1 MIMNNRLEPQFE
13 EERTPDV
20 EAEIAQITSQINRE
34 VENLGGK
41 SGEPIVDLGAD
52 NMSRAGELA
61 ARALR
66 DVADESAKRVL
77 ALGEAIMAE
86 AIERDT
92 YCKEFAGA
100 MREHAD
106 KMATESVDYFQ
117 RIRTAA
123 LALVELR
130 RAVEARG
137 STIKDETKPS

>member
-1 MIMNNRLEPQFE
+1 MNNRIEPQFE
-13 EERTPDV
+13 EKRAPDL
-20 EAEIAQITSQINRE
+20 ETELAQITDNIDRE
-34 VENLGGK
+34 VEKLAGK

-52 NMSRAGELA
+52 NMTRAGELA

-66 DVADESAKRVL
+66 DVAEESAKRVL
-77 ALGEAIMAE
+77 TLGETIMKE
-86 AIERDT
+86 ATERDA
-92 YCKEFAGA
+92 YCKEFASA
-100 MREHAD
+100 LREHAD

-137 STIKDETKPS
+137 STTSEKQS

>member
-1 MIMNNRLEPQFE
+1 MNNRIEPQFE
-13 EERTPDV
+13 KEHAPDL
-20 EAEIAQITSQINRE
+20 EAELAQITENIDRE

-41 SGEPIVDLGAD
+41 SGEPIIDLGAD
-52 NMSRAGELA
+52 NMTRAGELA

-66 DVADESAKRVL
+66 DVAEESAKRVL
-77 ALGEAIMAE
+77 ALGEVVMKE
-86 AIERDT
+86 AMERDA

-100 MREHAD
+100 LREHAD

>member
-1 MIMNNRLEPQFE
+1 MNNRIEPQFE
-13 EERTPDV
+13 KEHALDL
-20 EAEIAQITSQINRE
+20 EAELAQITDNIDRE

-52 NMSRAGELA
+52 NMTRAGELA

-66 DVADESAKRVL
+66 DVAEESAKRVL
-77 ALGEAIMAE
+77 ALGETVMKE
-86 AIERDT
+86 AIERDA
-92 YCKEFAGA
+92 YCKEFASA
-100 MREHAD
+100 LREHAD
-106 KMATESVDYFQ
+106 KMASESVDYFQ

-130 RAVEARG
+130 RAVEVRG

>member
-1 MIMNNRLEPQFE
+1 MNNRIEPQFE
-13 EERTPDV
+13 DERTPDL
-20 EAEIAQITSQINRE
+20 EAELAQITDNIDRE
-34 VENLGGK
+34 VEKLAGK

-52 NMSRAGELA
+52 NMTRAGELA

-66 DVADESAKRVL
+66 DVAEESAKRVL
-77 ALGEAIMAE
+77 ALGEVVMKE
-86 AIERDT
+86 ATERDA

-100 MREHAD
+100 LREHAD

-137 STIKDETKPS
+137 STIKDETKQS

>member
-1 MIMNNRLEPQFE
+1 MNSRIEPQFE
-13 EERTPDV
+13 EERTPDI
-20 EAEIAQITSQINRE
+20 EAEIAQITGTIDRE
-34 VENLGGK
+34 VEKLASK

-77 ALGEAIMAE
+77 ALGDAIMRE
-86 AIERDT
+86 ATEREA
-92 YCKEFAGA
+92 YCKEFAEA
-100 MREHAD
+100 MRDHAD

-137 STIKDETKPS
+137 STIKQETKQS

>member
-1 MIMNNRLEPQFE
+1 MNNRIEPQFE
-13 EERTPDV
+13 EKHTPDL
-20 EAEIAQITSQINRE
+20 EAELAQITGNIDRE
-34 VENLGGK
+34 VEKLAGESGK
-41 SGEPIVDLGAD
+41 PIVDLGAD
-52 NMSRAGELA
+52 NMTRAGELA

-66 DVADESAKRVL
+66 DVAEESAKRVL
-77 ALGEAIMAE
+77 ALGEVVMKE
-86 AIERDT
+86 AIERDA

-100 MREHAD
+100 LREHAD

-137 STIKDETKPS
+137 STIKDDTKPS

>member
-1 MIMNNRLEPQFE
+1 MNNRTEPQFE
-13 EERTPDV
+13 EERTPDI
-20 EAEIAQITSQINRE
+20 EAELAQITGQIDRE
-34 VENLGGK
+34 VEKFGGK

-66 DVADESAKRVL
+66 DVAEESAKRVL
-77 ALGEAIMAE
+77 ALGEAIMKE
-86 AIERDT
+86 ATERDA
-92 YCKEFAGA
+92 YCKEFASA

-106 KMATESVDYFQ
+106 RMASESVDYFQ

-137 STIKDETKPS
+137 STIKDQTKQS

>member
-1 MIMNNRLEPQFE
+1 MNNRIEPQFE
-13 EERTPDV
+13 KERAPDL
-20 EAEIAQITSQINRE
+20 EAELAQITENIDRE

-52 NMSRAGELA
+52 NMTRAGELA

-66 DVADESAKRVL
+66 DVAEESAKRVL
-77 ALGEAIMAE
+77 TLGEVVMKE
-86 AIERDT
+86 ATERDA
-92 YCKEFAGA
+92 YCKEFASA
-100 MREHAD
+100 LRDHAD

-137 STIKDETKPS
+137 STIKDPQ